1 MLDTTGAGDTFTGFF
16 LAGLLAMDAPAD
28 ALHRACLAAAISVER
43 AGAATS
49 IPSLQEVLQRAA
61 ADAE

>member
-1 MLDTTGAGDTFTGFF
+1 
-16 LAGLLAMDAPAD
+16 MDAPVD

-49 IPSLQEVLQRAA
+49 IPSLQEVLERAA